1 MQSDLDLLTSWVFDL
16 GYHEQVNAMQC
27 LGGLISIWN
36 VMGRGSTAVGVQQL
50 HLGILSPFPSSPPQ
64 PSTCSDNIGQLL
76 AHCPPHLAT
85 FDIFWPVLAGGPCS
99 RVGMWAGGLGGRQ
112 CVCGGRRRYP
122 RVVSTHPAPTQY
134 PTTSDNVGA

>member
-1 MQSDLDLLTSWVFDL
+1 MLWGEAPL
-16 GYHEQVNAMQC
+16 
-27 LGGLISIWN
+27 
-36 VMGRGSTAVGVQQL
+36 QL
-50 HLGILSPFPSSPPQ
+50 EFSGCTLEFCPHSPPLLPNPQ
-64 PSTCSDNIGQLL
+64 LAVTTLDNFWP
-76 AHCPPHLAT
+76 HCPPHLAT